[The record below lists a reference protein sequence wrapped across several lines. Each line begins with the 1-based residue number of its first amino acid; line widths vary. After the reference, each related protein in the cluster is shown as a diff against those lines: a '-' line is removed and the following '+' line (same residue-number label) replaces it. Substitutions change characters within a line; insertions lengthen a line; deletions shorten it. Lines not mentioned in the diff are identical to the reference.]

1 MRWMAERAPR
11 RLGAVAA
18 VCALCTL
25 GAVQTM
31 TATAVAAPI
40 GDRSPGAIE
49 RTAADGG
56 FGIVVRGDALLAG
69 ARVDGAV
76 AVGGDLAFGADQQ
89 VAARSPG
96 TFTAAGDARPT
107 ALLVGGAVDFTGSA
121 RQGVLRVRGDG
132 YLKVG
137 DLSGAAAR
145 TAATAPGAATTA
157 TRLVAA
163 GAAYGSTPRIEL
175 TAAQPDASLAA
186 RGLVD
191 LDRVFSAHR
200 ERADALA
207 GCPGTVT
214 LRDGRGAPLAE
225 GAALAPGATVRVRPA
240 ADGTSVL
247 RLSGRQLAAIGLLV
261 FERRPTAA
269 NPVVVV
275 VDTADTGSRLSWRT
289 PALAGI
295 GGADAASLL
304 WSFGDARELT
314 LAPGGG
320 TLVGAVRAPRARFTD
335 LSPSAMEGELVVG
348 ELSAGRLAG
357 PAGPAVDAGSY
368 RTVPFTARPVCAGGS
383 GTGAAEQG
391 AGTGT
396 GSAVG
401 GETGSGMGTG
411 TGSGAGTGSAAGS
424 GTGVSAASQGGV
436 PGGGA
441 SPGGGTDPVPDGTDP
456 VPNGT
461 DPVPNGTDP
470 VPDATGPAKGGPA
483 PEPEVSQDVPLESA
497 PESEGME
504 LSPEPVTPE
513 EGPEPAATPVPSS
526 PPVAGGSKPGGPA
539 ADGDKGAEEAEGPA
553 GAMADTGSRP
563 VLWVVSG
570 AAALFVSTGV
580 ALVTVA
586 RRNRRG
592 LRG

>member
-11 RLGAVAA
+11 RLGAMAA
-18 VCALCTL
+18 VCALCAL
-25 GAVQTM
+25 GVAQTM
-31 TATAVAAPI
+31 AATAVAAPI
-40 GDRSPGAIE
+40 GDRSPGAPE
-49 RTAADGG
+49 RTAVDGR
-56 FGIVVRGDALLAG
+56 FGIVVHGDALLAG

-76 AVGGDLAFGADQQ
+76 AVGGDLAFGAVQQ

-107 ALLVGGAVDFTGSA
+107 ALLVGGAVDFAGSA

-132 YLKVG
+132 YVKVG

-145 TAATAPGAATTA
+145 TTGTAPGAPTTA
-157 TRLVAA
+157 TQLVAS

-175 TAAQPDASLAA
+175 TAAQPDTSLAA

-191 LDRVFSAHR
+191 LGRVFTAHR

-214 LRDGRGAPLAE
+214 LRDHRGAPLAE

-240 ADGTSVL
+240 ATGTSVL
-247 RLSGRQLAAIGLLV
+247 RLTGRQLAAIGLLV

-269 NPVVVV
+269 NPLVVV
-275 VDTADTGSRLSWRT
+275 VDTADTGGRLSWRT

-314 LAPGGG
+314 LTPGGG
-320 TLVGAVRAPRARFTD
+320 TLLGAVRAPHARFTD
-335 LSPSAMEGELVVG
+335 LSPAAMEGELVVR
-348 ELSAGRLAG
+348 ELAAGRLAG
-357 PAGPAVDAGSY
+357 PAGPAMDAGSY
-368 RTVPFTARPVCAGGS
+368 RTAPFTARPVCGGGS
-383 GTGAAEQG
+383 GTGTGTAEQ
-391 AGTGT
+391 
-396 GSAVG
+396 
-401 GETGSGMGTG
+401 GTG
-411 TGSGAGTGSAAGS
+411 TGSGAATGTASGTGS
-424 GTGVSAASQGGV
+424 GTGVGAAPEGGV

-441 SPGGGTDPVPDGTDP
+441 SPGIGAEPVPG
-456 VPNGT
+456 
-461 DPVPNGTDP
+461 GTDP
-470 VPDATGPAKGGPA
+470 VPDATDPAKDGPA
-483 PEPEVSQDVPLESA
+483 PEPEGSQDVPLESA

-513 EGPEPAATPVPSS
+513 EEPEPAATPVPSS
-526 PPVAGGSKPGGPA
+526 PPVAGGSKPGDPA
-539 ADGDKGAEEAEGPA
+539 ADGDRGAEGAA

-563 VLWVVSG
+563 VLWVAGG